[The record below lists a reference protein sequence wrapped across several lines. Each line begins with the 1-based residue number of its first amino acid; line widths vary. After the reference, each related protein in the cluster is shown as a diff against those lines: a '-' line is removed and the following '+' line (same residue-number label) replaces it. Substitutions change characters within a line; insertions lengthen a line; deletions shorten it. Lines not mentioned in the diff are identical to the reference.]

1 MRLNILLVKP
11 YMPTDEIQPPLG
23 LGYLA
28 GTIRKKH
35 NVEFGAADI
44 IGKKWMCMQEADAL
58 PPGDFIE
65 YCKKLRDENQCEFYI
80 NTRKASRRPTLEA
93 ESNLNEIKA
102 LGPLHVG
109 EVFGHCRKPK
119 LCPYE
124 MAAML
129 AKDSKVI
136 IADYNCVFNPDIRD
150 NFFTEK
156 NYYEKG

>member
-1 MRLNILLVKP
+1 
-11 YMPTDEIQPPLG
+11 
-23 LGYLA
+23 
-28 GTIRKKH
+28 
-35 NVEFGAADI
+35 
-44 IGKKWMCMQEADAL
+44 MQEADAL

-124 MAAML
+124 MASML
-129 AKDSKVI
+129 AKDAKVI
-136 IADYNCVFNPDIRD
+136 IADYNLLIQSMKVKFYCLQDKKPAVVFRMSECFYILH
-150 NFFTEK
+150 FQK
-156 NYYEKG
+156 